1 MTNHEPMALVRRKLI
16 ERTAKK
22 LEENQMT
29 AYYAPTL
36 EDARKLVQELLPKG
50 CTVACGG
57 SMTLSEAGIMDLLRS
72 GDYEFY
78 DREAV
83 PQEEIDLVLRKAFFV
98 DCYLTSCNA
107 VTEQGELYNVDG
119 NANRV
124 AAMTYGPKSV
134 ICVVGYNKIVP
145 DLEAA
150 VARVEQVAAPANAV
164 RLHRKT
170 PCTVTG
176 RCEDCHSPDR
186 ICCTTVIHRQQR
198 VPGRIKV
205 ILVGEELGY

>member
-1 MTNHEPMALVRRKLI
+1 MSSMTGRPCPRRKSTWFCV
-16 ERTAKK
+16 R
-22 LEENQMT
+22 
-29 AYYAPTL
+29 P
-36 EDARKLVQELLPKG
+36 
-50 CTVACGG
+50 
-57 SMTLSEAGIMDLLRS
+57 
-72 GDYEFY
+72 
-78 DREAV
+78 
-83 PQEEIDLVLRKAFFV
+83 FFA

-145 DLEAA
+145 NLEAA

>member
-1 MTNHEPMALVRRKLI
+1 M
-16 ERTAKK
+16 
-22 LEENQMT
+22 
-29 AYYAPTL
+29 
-36 EDARKLVQELLPKG
+36 
-50 CTVACGG
+50 
-57 SMTLSEAGIMDLLRS
+57 
-72 GDYEFY
+72 
-78 DREAV
+78 
-83 PQEEIDLVLRKAFFV
+83 
-98 DCYLTSCNA
+98 
-107 VTEQGELYNVDG
+107 TEQGELYNVDG

-124 AAMTYGPKSV
+124 AAMTYGPKCV

-164 RLHRKT
+164 RLHKKT